1 VPVWVSVITI
11 ASEGMMPTYEAGDYV
26 QVEFQD
32 ETMFSRAMFFALE
45 TRREQNIQLTSVR
58 RSFGEPI

>member
-1 VPVWVSVITI
+1 
-11 ASEGMMPTYEAGDYV
+11 MPTYEAGDYV

-45 TRREQNIQLTSVR
+45 TRREQNIQLTSVAEALANR
-58 RSFGEPI
+58 FNQCQLRTDSRCL